1 MKRPKQTPLQKEYA
15 KQVKRINKE
24 VSKLRKQGVDTSK
37 LEREIKSQIE
47 NKRATAKGVEK
58 LKKEY
63 TAKKILHKA
72 GYSKTKQGI
81 KRTSE
86 VVSDIIQK
94 AHEREQKKEAKKQ
107 ARRDL
112 QKQTRQRAK
121 KQSIGIPR
129 TQTKYQPPLEGEL
142 IFDNLQKKIDA
153 TSSKGADILEYV
165 LTHEIEKYGRDAV
178 TKALAEIPQE
188 YIERVEKVLHYSD
201 DSKVATHRTV
211 KNLAEM
217 IKSRILED
225 NELKDLT
232 EAVDDLEEEGL
243 YLG

>member
-63 TAKKILHKA
+63 TAKRILHKA
-72 GYSKTKQGI
+72 GYTKTKQGI

-107 ARRDL
+107 AKRDL
-112 QKQTRQRAK
+112 QKQARQRAK
-121 KQSIGIPR
+121 KQSIGIPIPKN
-129 TQTKYQPPLEGEL
+129 KYLPPKEGEK
-142 IFDNLQKKIDA
+142 IMENLQKKIDS
-153 TSSKGADILEYV
+153 TSSKGSQILEYV
-165 LTHEIEKYGRDAV
+165 LANEIKRFGRDAV
-178 TKALAEIPQE
+178 VKALAELPKE
-188 YIERVEKVLHYSD
+188 YIEKAEKVLYYSD
-201 DSKVATHRTV
+201 DSKVTTHRTI

-217 IKSRILED
+217 IQSRILDD

-232 EAVDDLEEEGL
+232 EAVDDLEDEGL

>member
-94 AHEREQKKEAKKQ
+94 AHEREQQKKLQREARKQ
-107 ARRDL
+107 AR
-112 QKQTRQRAK
+112 QQAK
-121 KQSIGIPR
+121 KPR
-129 TQTKYQPPLEGEL
+129 TPTTRPRQQTTYSPPREDEV
-142 IFDNLQKKIDA
+142 IFKNLQDKINS
-153 TSSKGADILEYV
+153 TTSKGANILEGV
-165 LTHEIEKYGRDAV
+165 LSYEIKKYGRDAV
-178 TKALAEIPQE
+178 VKALAEIPKE
-188 YIERVEKVLHYSD
+188 YIERAEKVIYYSTDEKASTHLH
-201 DSKVATHRTV
+201 V

-217 IKSRILED
+217 IKSRILSDDETR
-225 NELKDLT
+225 ELA
-232 EAVDDLEEEGL
+232 EAIDEPEEIT
-243 YLG
+243 